1 MSLLPDLIQFYL
13 NFKIA
18 LPAKDLYHDAM
29 KNALSKD
36 GWMIT
41 RDPLTIEY
49 EEIQVYADMAAT
61 KLFAAERNARKIAV
75 EVKSFIS
82 PSPVRDLEVALGQY
96 IIYRSFLSLT
106 DPERQ
111 VYLAIRE
118 EIFNSFFQFKAVQ
131 TIIEQNQI
139 LLIVIDT
146 ANEVIVRWTS

>member
-1 MSLLPDLIQFYL
+1 M
-13 NFKIA
+13 
-18 LPAKDLYHDAM
+18 PAKDLYHDAM

-82 PSPVRDLEVALGQY
+82 PSPVPDLEVALGQY
-96 IIYRSFLSLT
+96 ITYRSFLSLT

>member
-1 MSLLPDLIQFYL
+1 M
-13 NFKIA
+13 
-18 LPAKDLYHDAM
+18 PAKDLYHDAM
-29 KNALSKD
+29 RNALSKD

-41 RDPLTIEY
+41 KDPLTIEY

-82 PSPVRDLEVALGQY
+82 PSPVRDLELALGQY
-96 IIYRSFLSLT
+96 IIYRSFLTLT
-106 DPERQ
+106 DPDRQ

-118 EIFNSFFQFKAVQ
+118 EVFNSFFQLKAIQ

-139 LLIVIDT
+139 FLIVIDT
-146 ANEVIVRWTS
+146 ANEVIVQWIN

>member
-1 MSLLPDLIQFYL
+1 M
-13 NFKIA
+13 
-18 LPAKDLYHDAM
+18 PAKDLYHDAM

-118 EIFNSFFQFKAVQ
+118 EIFNSFFQCKAVQ